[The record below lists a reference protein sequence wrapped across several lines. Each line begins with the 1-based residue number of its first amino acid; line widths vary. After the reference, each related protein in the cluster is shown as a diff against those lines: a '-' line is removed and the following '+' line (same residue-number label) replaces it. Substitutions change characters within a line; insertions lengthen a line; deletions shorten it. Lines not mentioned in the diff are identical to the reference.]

1 MKLIECSTWVSVCT
15 IIWSEI
21 FISTKYFTPILIFI
35 SLILEPQVRS
45 ICNHVRPDRQTL
57 LFSATFKKRIEKLAR
72 DVLTDPIRIVQGDVG
87 EANTDVTQH
96 VIVFYNN
103 PTGKWTW
110 LNQNIVEFLSSG
122 SLLIF
127 VTKKVRKIC

>member
-1 MKLIECSTWVSVCT
+1 M
-15 IIWSEI
+15 
-21 FISTKYFTPILIFI
+21 
-35 SLILEPQVRS
+35 RS

-57 LFSATFKKRIEKLAR
+57 LFSATFKKKVEKLAR

-96 VIVFYNN
+96 VMVFNSN
-103 PTGKWTW
+103 PMGKWNW
-110 LNQNIVEFLSSG
+110 LQHNIVEFLSAG

-127 VTKKVRKIC
+127 VTKKVCCILIKLCTFFVRLQSLTKYRFQCYS